1 MASTPVASRQYGS
14 VQSTRSTAAP
24 VALLDTLLQGLG
36 RLFIAST
43 DHSSVITAR
52 ARLGIWLNL
61 RSSSRKPALSK
72 WRTFTDERAT
82 QVSGSKASTMTQ
94 RFTLRTATS
103 FARARS
109 PWQNSVHT
117 GKATSTKTDTTT
129 PTYVTTVRYSPTQ

>member
-61 RSSSRKPALSK
+61 RSSSRKCALSK

-82 QVSGSKASTMTQ
+82 QVYVKTFNTSKLNHRITGASPQET
-94 RFTLRTATS
+94 FTLEAAAKHR
-103 FARARS
+103 
-109 PWQNSVHT
+109 P
-117 GKATSTKTDTTT
+117 
-129 PTYVTTVRYSPTQ
+129 